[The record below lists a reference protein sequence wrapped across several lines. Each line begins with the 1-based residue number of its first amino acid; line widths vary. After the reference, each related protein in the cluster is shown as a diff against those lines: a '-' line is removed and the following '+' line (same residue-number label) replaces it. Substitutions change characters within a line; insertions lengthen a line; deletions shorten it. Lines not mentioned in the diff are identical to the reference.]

1 MNNVYRRTVM
11 KRLVTAV
18 FYAGLWVPSLTVGS
32 ASAQQKAEDTSPVR
46 IGVLTDM
53 SGVFA
58 DISGPGAVVAVKMAV
73 DDFGGKVL
81 GRPIEVI
88 SADHQNK
95 ADVGVAV
102 AREWMDEKNV
112 AMLADLMNSSVALGV
127 MELTKLKNRI
137 AIVNGASTSVITNEK
152 CTPNSIHYTW
162 DTYALARGTANGVV
176 RRGKK
181 KWAILEADYAYGHQL
196 ASDSRRFVEQAGGTV
211 VSEIKHPINTS
222 DFSSFLLQ
230 AQNSGADVIALA
242 NGGADTIN
250 SIKSAAEFG
259 VGRSGNQQVV
269 GLAINLNDTKALG
282 LNAAQGLLLTEAF
295 YWDLNDETRAWSK
308 RFMDKFGKMPTSTQA
323 GNYSSTVHYLK
334 AVAAAG
340 TLDAQT
346 VMSKMREMSIND
358 FFAHDGHIRIDGR
371 MVHDM
376 YLAEV
381 KKPSESKGPWDFYKI
396 LETIPADQAFR
407 PLSESACPL
416 VKK

>member
-1 MNNVYRRTVM
+1 
-11 KRLVTAV
+11 
-18 FYAGLWVPSLTVGS
+18 
-32 ASAQQKAEDTSPVR
+32 
-46 IGVLTDM
+46 
-53 SGVFA
+53 
-58 DISGPGAVVAVKMAV
+58 
-73 DDFGGKVL
+73 
-81 GRPIEVI
+81 
-88 SADHQNK
+88 

-162 DTYALARGTANGVV
+162 DTYALARGTANG
-176 RRGKK
+176 
-181 KWAILEADYAYGHQL
+181 
-196 ASDSRRFVEQAGGTV
+196 
-211 VSEIKHPINTS
+211 
-222 DFSSFLLQ
+222 
-230 AQNSGADVIALA
+230 
-242 NGGADTIN
+242 
-250 SIKSAAEFG
+250 G

-340 TLDAQT
+340 T
-346 VMSKMREMSIND
+346 
-358 FFAHDGHIRIDGR
+358 
-371 MVHDM
+371 
-376 YLAEV
+376 
-381 KKPSESKGPWDFYKI
+381 
-396 LETIPADQAFR
+396 
-407 PLSESACPL
+407 
-416 VKK
+416 